1 MTISKLALFC
11 TFIFHSVYCSTTYH
25 FISLSFRDKCDVCCP
40 PGGDAVVLSRG
51 DMGDHGT
58 MFKMVPE
65 TTYEFANRVT
75 CFKIDGADGAA
86 VMAQPAL
93 PDPTQYKVGYIH

>member
-1 MTISKLALFC
+1 
-11 TFIFHSVYCSTTYH
+11 
-25 FISLSFRDKCDVCCP
+25 
-40 PGGDAVVLSRG
+40 
-51 DMGDHGT
+51 MGDHGT

-65 TTYEFANRVT
+65 TTYEFTNRVT

-93 PDPTQYKVGYIH
+93 PDPAQYKVGYTDSVCILRCLQDCLQCVSYLLD